1 VERDGADLRK
11 FSSQN
16 ILRNRSLTMGK
27 KSNASKKKNGRNGS
41 AAKTSSVRNTPLPKS
56 QPAKRVITP
65 DMIAKRAYEI
75 FASGKGGSQDENWH
89 RAERELRS

>member
-11 FSSQN
+11 FSSQD

-27 KSNASKKKNGRNGS
+27 KSNASKKKTGRNGS
-41 AAKTSSVRNTPLPKS
+41 ASKTSSVRNTPLPKS
-56 QPAKRVITP
+56 EPMKRVISHE
-65 DMIAKRAYEI
+65 MIAKRAYEI
-75 FASGKGGSQDENWH
+75 FASGQGGNQDENWH